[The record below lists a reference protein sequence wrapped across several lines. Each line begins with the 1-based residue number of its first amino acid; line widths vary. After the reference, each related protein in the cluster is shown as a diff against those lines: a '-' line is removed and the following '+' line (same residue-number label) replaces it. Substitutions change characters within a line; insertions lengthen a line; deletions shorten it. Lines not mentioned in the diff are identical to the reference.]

1 MTDTRRRVKLYAL
14 NADRQWDDRGTGHV
28 SSAYV
33 DRLKGVSLLVR
44 AESDGSLLLESKILP
59 DTAYQ
64 KQQETLI
71 VWSEGDNYDLAL
83 SFQEKVGCEEIWA
96 KICSVQGKDPSVEIT
111 QEIVEEED
119 ERYDDPSEMTGYM
132 YELPPCEIE
141 RLDEINDII
150 ANSLPFPIRRE
161 KLGNVLERENYIKN
175 LLGLFHTC
183 EEVQNLK
190 ALHKL
195 YEIFKNMFMLNKN
208 SLFDIML
215 NDENSLFDLVGIFEY
230 DPSQPQPKRHREY
243 LKSESRFKQV
253 LPFANT
259 DLINKIHQTYRVQYI
274 QEVVLPA
281 PSVIEE
287 NMLSTLSQF
296 IFLNKV
302 EIVNLVQE
310 DEHFLTQLFTL
321 IPDETTSQ
329 ERRRDLVLFLKEFC
343 LFSQT
348 LQPQN
353 RENFFKTLS
362 SLGILPTL
370 EVTLAMNDPIIKSSS
385 VDILTY
391 IVEYSPS
398 MIREYALQQE
408 ANTDKDQLIINIII
422 EQMISSQQDLG
433 LVVQLSSMLRL
444 LLDPE
449 NMLSATANKSE
460 KSEFLNYFYK
470 NCMPVLTGKIKI
482 CSSNSNSTN
491 NATNNKKDDL
501 QASIENNQQ
510 AQLYSLILELLSFC
524 VEHHAY
530 CIRTYIINND
540 LLRNVLYLMKTK
552 YTFLVLSALRFL
564 RKIVGLKDEVYNR
577 YIITNNLF
585 EIIIEVFNQNKG
597 RYNLLDSA
605 IIELFEFIR
614 TDEIKMLYIYIID
627 KFGQQL
633 ERIEYVKTFQGLRKL
648 YDQHYDYL
656 KEKNNDNNSRYR
668 RDPRELD
675 EDEDIWFNQNDEDD
689 HLEDD
694 GLNDSMNYNDFG
706 QFNKKLDNN
715 KKNNINNL
723 NYSELSNVKKYNEL
737 DNVKTLNSSNKNSN
751 NTPRKTTQ
759 LNNTLQT
766 SQLSTGLEVQ
776 NQMKGLVEY
785 DEDSEEEC
793 EDEIINS
800 TAKRAKLSSS

>member
-28 SSAYV
+28 SSSYV
-33 DRLKGVSLLVR
+33 DRLRGMSLLVR
-44 AESDGSLLLESKILP
+44 AESDGSLLLESKIQP

-96 KICSVQGKDPSVEIT
+96 KICQVQGRDPSVEIT

-119 ERYDDPSEMTGYM
+119 DRYDSTDMGGYF
-132 YELPPCEIE
+132 YELPPCEID
-141 RLDEINDII
+141 RLEEINELI
-150 ANSLPFPIRRE
+150 ANSLPFPVRRE
-161 KLGNVLERENYIKN
+161 KLANVLEREGYIKK
-175 LLGLFHTC
+175 LLGLFRTS

-195 YEIFKNMFMLNKN
+195 YEIFKNVFMFNKN
-208 SLFDIML
+208 SLFDIMF
-215 NDENSLFDLVGIFEY
+215 NHENLLFDLVGIFEY

-253 LPFANT
+253 LPFANPE
-259 DLINKIHQTYRVQYI
+259 LINKIHQTYRVQYI
-274 QEVVLPA
+274 QDVVLPV

-287 NMLSTLSQF
+287 NMLSSLSQF

-310 DEHFLTQLFTL
+310 DELFLPQLFSL
-321 IPDETTSQ
+321 IPDETIDE

-370 EVTLAMNDPIIKSSS
+370 EVTLAMTDPVIKSSS

-408 ANTDKDQLIINIII
+408 STTDQDQIIINIII
-422 EQMISSQQDLG
+422 EQMIASQQDLG

-449 NMLSATANKSE
+449 NMLSATATRSE

-470 NCMPVLTGKIKI
+470 NCMPVLATKIVASRKSEDGSEVPI
-482 CSSNSNSTN
+482 IESNH
-491 NATNNKKDDL
+491 
-501 QASIENNQQ
+501 Q

-524 VEHHAY
+524 VEHHAFY
-530 CIRTYIINND
+530 IRNYIINND
-540 LLRNVLYLMKTK
+540 LLRKVLILMKTK
-552 YTFLVLSALRFL
+552 YTFLVLSALRFM
-564 RKIVGLKDEVYNR
+564 RKIVGLKDEVYNK
-577 YIITNNLF
+577 YIMTNNLF
-585 EIIIEVFNQNKG
+585 EIVIDVFNLNKG
-597 RYNLLDSA
+597 KYNLLDSA

-614 TDEIKMLYIYIID
+614 TDEIKTLVTHIID
-627 KFGQQL
+627 KFGEQL
-633 ERIEYVKTFQGLRKL
+633 EQIDYVKTFKGLRSQ
-648 YDQHYDYL
+648 YEQNQERL
-656 KEKNNDNNSRYR
+656 KERSIENNSRFR

-675 EDEDIWFNQNDEDD
+675 EDEDIWFNEGEDNVDQN
-689 HLEDD
+689 
-694 GLNDSMNYNDFG
+694 LNDSMNYNDFG
-706 QFNKKLDNN
+706 QFNKKLDN
-715 KKNNINNL
+715 KKNNLNNL
-723 NYSELSNVKKYNEL
+723 NYSDVNKKFNEL
-737 DNVKTLNSSNKNSN
+737 DNNVKTISSNKNSN
-751 NTPRKTTQ
+751 TPRKATQ
-759 LNNTLQT
+759 LNNSIQT
-766 SQLSTGLEVQ
+766 SQLSTGLEVI
-776 NQMKGLVEY
+776 NQIKELVDYES
-785 DEDSEEEC
+785 DSEEEEC
-793 EDEIINS
+793 EDEIELS
-800 TAKRAKLSSS
+800 TAKRPRLGSQ